1 MMNLIREK
9 FAAALCAVLAL
20 VLAGCGG
27 SGSGGVASSTPQG
40 CDSSSCGGMY
50 LGLTDADGDF
60 LTYTVDVVSLSLKKA
75 NGAAVEVLPVSPR
88 VDFSQLVD
96 LTEFVTA
103 ANIPKGEY
111 VEGTIRLDYSNADIE
126 VDVGGSP
133 KAARIVDDSGNAVGI
148 VDLAIK
154 LDNRNH
160 LFIAPG
166 LPRFME
172 LDFDLAASNT
182 VGDLS
187 LSPIPVTLRPFVVAS
202 VEPAQSKEIRVR
214 GPLVSVDTAAG
225 TYTIDVRPFNQ
236 ATARLGRVTVHTT
249 DQTMWEIDGTPQTGA
264 AGLAVLAAEPA
275 GTPTAAFG
283 TFTTADR
290 TFTAE
295 RVNAGTS
302 VESAALDAL
311 TGSVTARSGDSLT
324 VRGVTLERRDGSVKF
339 MRGDATLT
347 LGADTKVT
355 EEGGGTLLTT
365 DAISVGQR
373 IRAFGQASAED
384 ATGHVTLDAS
394 AGRVRLRITRVAGLV
409 TSANPGNLT
418 LDVAA
423 FDGHRASIFDFTGT
437 GSGAASDA
445 DPTHYEIATGN
456 LNLNLLTPGTP
467 ARVFGFVT
475 PFGSA
480 PPDFQGRT
488 VVDYQEVTSLLSIG
502 WRPGGTS
509 APFSSMNSSG
519 LVIDALNPDIGARHT
534 ILQAFESIDITTLP
548 TPVRLVPDT
557 TARGAYVIGKPGQVE
572 IFSDFGEFAAALAS
586 ELATAMAE
594 GLTSTGHFDSATGDY
609 TTGRVLITLKPV
621 N

>member
-1 MMNLIREK
+1 MMTPIRQK
-9 FAAALCAVLAL
+9 LAAAFFAVLTLA
-20 VLAGCGG
+20 LAGCGG
-27 SGSGGVASSTPQG
+27 GGGASPTPQG
-40 CDSSSCGGMY
+40 CDSASCGSMY
-50 LGLTDADGDF
+50 IGLTDADGDF

-103 ANIPKGEY
+103 ASIPNGEY
-111 VEGTIRLDYSNADIE
+111 VAGTIRLDYSHADIE
-126 VDVGGSP
+126 VDVGGTP
-133 KAARIVDDSGNAVGI
+133 KAARIVDASGNAVGVI
-148 VDLAIK
+148 DLAIK

-160 LFIAPG
+160 LIIAPG
-166 LPRFME
+166 RPRFLE

-187 LSPIPVTLRPFVVAS
+187 LSPVPVTLRPFVVAS
-202 VEPAQSKEIRVR
+202 VEPAESREIRVR
-214 GPLVSVDTAAG
+214 GPLVSVDTTAG
-225 TYTIDVRPFNQ
+225 TYTVDVRPFNHV
-236 ATARLGRVTVHTT
+236 TARLGRVTVHTT
-249 DQTMWEIDGTPQTGA
+249 NQTMWEIDGTPQTGA
-264 AGLAVLAAEPA
+264 AGLTALAAEPA

-290 TFTAE
+290 TFTAA

-302 VESAALDAL
+302 VESAQLDAIS
-311 TGSVTARSGDSLT
+311 GSVTARSGDSLT
-324 VRGVTLERRDGSVKF
+324 VRGVTLDRRDGSVKF
-339 MRGDATLT
+339 LRGDATLA

-355 EEGGGTLLTT
+355 AEGGGAMLTT

-373 IRAFGQASAED
+373 IRAFGEASVED
-384 ATGHVTLDAS
+384 GTGHVSLDAS
-394 AGRVRLRITRVAGLV
+394 AGRVRLRFTHVAGLV
-409 TSANPGNLT
+409 ASADPGTLT
-418 LDVAA
+418 LDVDA

-437 GSGAASDA
+437 GSSAVSDA

-475 PFGSA
+475 PFGVA

-488 VVDYQEVTSLLSIG
+488 VVDYREVKALLSMG
-502 WRPGGTS
+502 WRPGGTA
-509 APFSSMNSSG
+509 APFSSMNSTG
-519 LVIDALNPDIGARHT
+519 LVIDAMNPDIGARHT
-534 ILQAFESIDITTLP
+534 ILLAFKPIDIMTLA

-557 TARGAYVIGKPGQVE
+557 TVRGAYVIGKPGQIE
-572 IFSDFGEFAAALAS
+572 IFSEFGDFVAALTL
-586 ELATAMAE
+586 ELATANAE